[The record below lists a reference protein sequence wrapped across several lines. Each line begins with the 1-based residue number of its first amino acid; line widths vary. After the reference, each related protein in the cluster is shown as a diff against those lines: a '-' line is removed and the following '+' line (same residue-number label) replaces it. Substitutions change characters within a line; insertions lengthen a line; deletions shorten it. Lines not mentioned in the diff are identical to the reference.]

1 MKILHIVNSLQ
12 NDTLFSYSTQSV
24 ELAIVLLFTGLLQ
37 IITAYIH
44 TCIYTIGKEKLLNKK
59 KLVFIS
65 SKMKTYLKCISS
77 LHRYNVEHSLMHK

>member
-24 ELAIVLLFTGLLQ
+24 EFAIVLLFTGLLQ
-37 IITAYIH
+37 IITADIH

-59 KLVFIS
+59 KCLFRQKWKLI
-65 SKMKTYLKCISS
+65 
-77 LHRYNVEHSLMHK
+77 